1 MRDKALWAVFA
12 LTAVVSVVAGFL
24 PAWNLSKANIGS
36 ALKDE
41 GGRMG
46 STGPQRQRTQSI
58 LAIGQVALACLLL
71 SGTGLL
77 ARSFQAA
84 QNVPLGF
91 DPHHI
96 LIANLNLTST
106 KYELDGV
113 RTRAFWDAVLEK
125 VRQLPGVREAAMN
138 DNLPFNFNY
147 EYSPF
152 FHVVGQPD
160 LEPGRKPHLSWHM
173 VSPGYFRT
181 LRIPLLEG
189 RDFDAQDKVETQH
202 LVTIDEALAQSYFPG
217 QDPIGKAIS
226 VSTSE
231 GERAFTVVGVVPHV
245 HSNSPD
251 HQETPFQAYFPYSQS
266 DYDFEV
272 LIVRTPGDPAA
283 LTTAVRQAVASV
295 DPTVPVPSFSI
306 FDDQFARR
314 FVTRR
319 LSVLLV
325 SIFSFAALFL
335 SAIRLYGLL
344 PYSLISKSRHLGIRI
359 TLGEPTSNIL
369 ALVNH
374 QKLRLVG

>member
-1 MRDKALWAVFA
+1 
-12 LTAVVSVVAGFL
+12 
-24 PAWNLSKANIGS
+24 
-36 ALKDE
+36 
-41 GGRMG
+41 
-46 STGPQRQRTQSI
+46 
-58 LAIGQVALACLLL
+58 
-71 SGTGLL
+71 
-77 ARSFQAA
+77 
-84 QNVPLGF
+84 
-91 DPHHI
+91 
-96 LIANLNLTST
+96 
-106 KYELDGV
+106 
-113 RTRAFWDAVLEK
+113 
-125 VRQLPGVREAAMN
+125 
-138 DNLPFNFNY
+138 
-147 EYSPF
+147 
-152 FHVVGQPD
+152 
-160 LEPGRKPHLSWHM
+160 M

-295 DPTVPVPSFSI
+295 DPTVPVPSLSI
-306 FDDQFARR
+306 FDDQIARK

-325 SIFSFAALFL
+325 SIFSGAALFL
-335 SAIRLYGLL
+335 SAIGLYGFLA
-344 PYSLISKSRHLGIRI
+344 YSVNQKSRHLGIRI

-374 QKLRLVG
+374 QKLRLVGIGMVIGIVSALLLGRLIEHVLYGVSVTDPISLAISVLVLGLTAFVACLLPALRATRINPITALRE